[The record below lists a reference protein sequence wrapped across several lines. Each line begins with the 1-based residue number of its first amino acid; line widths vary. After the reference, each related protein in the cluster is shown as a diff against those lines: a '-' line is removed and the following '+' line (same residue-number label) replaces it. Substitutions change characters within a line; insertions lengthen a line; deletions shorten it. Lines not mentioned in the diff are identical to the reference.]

1 MFVRDLM
8 VNLAAARAAGVGAP
22 WYIDCAVTCDLGT
35 SGVVGGGCHIC
46 TRTCYD
52 TGCAFSFGCGYSLTI
67 YEAAPATDTTAAS
80 QHLGAL
86 KAQLH
91 QALAD
96 IEKQES
102 ALQPQTV
109 AEVEEHEK
117 KLQGELA
124 KLDKRKK
131 ELAKK

>member
-1 MFVRDLM
+1 MLVRDLM

-22 WYIDCAVTCDLGT
+22 RYIDCAVTCDLGVSVIIGT
-35 SGVVGGGCHIC
+35 GCHIC
-46 TRTCYD
+46 SRTCYD
-52 TGCAFSFGCGYSLTI
+52 ASWGGGGCGYSITI
-67 YEAAPATDTTAAS
+67 YEAAPVADTTAAS
-80 QHLGAL
+80 QHLSAI

-91 QALAD
+91 EALAD
-96 IEKQES
+96 VEKQES